1 MREKLRN
8 DLLVLMDDYLEP
20 DKLRE
25 VVPMLES
32 ILSNYEIKKRETEII
47 VYGSDIPETVKTY
60 IVAKKI
66 SGLSDKSLYLYTIV
80 LRDFFIIVNKDYKD
94 ISPNLINSTTA

>member
-60 IVAKKI
+60 IVAKKNIWFICKLTIFI
-66 SGLSDKSLYLYTIV
+66 SYG
-80 LRDFFIIVNKDYKD
+80 FN
-94 ISPNLINSTTA
+94 